1 LRILSIDPG
10 DKRIGVAV
18 SDSGGRLAR
27 PLTVL
32 EHTSRERDAQAV
44 AALAASHQAEMILV
58 GYPGEAG
65 EPPGPQARK
74 VLRFVEAL
82 RRNTPVTIQLW
93 DESLTTVEAQ
103 SYREKARRREALDAV
118 AAAILLQSFL
128 EATARTA
135 SDE

>member
-1 LRILSIDPG
+1 MRILSIDPG

-18 SDSGGRLAR
+18 SDSGGRVAR

-32 EHTSRERDAQAV
+32 QHTSRERDAQAV
-44 AALAASHQAEMILV
+44 AALAASLQAETILV
-58 GYPGEAG
+58 GYPGEVG
-65 EPPGPQARK
+65 ETPGPQARK
-74 VLRFVEAL
+74 VLRFVDAL

-103 SYREKARRREALDAV
+103 GYREKARGREALDAV
-118 AAAILLQSFL
+118 AAAVLLQGFL
-128 EATARTA
+128 DARDRIA

>member
-1 LRILSIDPG
+1 MKILSIDPG

-32 EHTSRERDAQAV
+32 EHTSRERDAEAV
-44 AALAASHQAEMILV
+44 TALAASHQAAMILV
-58 GYPGEAG
+58 GYPGDAS

-82 RRNTPVTIQLW
+82 RRNTQVTIQLW

-103 SYREKARRREALDAV
+103 GYREKARRRETLDAV
-118 AAAILLQSFL
+118 AAAVLLQSFL
-128 EATARTA
+128 DETAVLA

>member
-1 LRILSIDPG
+1 LRILSIDTG

-32 EHTSRERDAQAV
+32 EHTSRERDVQAV
-44 AALAASHQAEMILV
+44 AALAASHQAEVILV

-82 RRNTPVTIQLW
+82 RRNTHATIQLW
-93 DESLTTVEAQ
+93 DESLTTAEAQ
-103 SYREKARRREALDAV
+103 GFRTKASRGEALDAV
-118 AAAILLQSFL
+118 AAAVLLQSFL
-128 EATARTA
+128 DATSRTA